1 MEAFL
6 WSLRAGERYSLGVTC
21 LLVLFYT
28 FIQAW
33 DYPLLLP
40 WLLLRRHLLRGRPQ
54 GSGAPPTAPSLLVV
68 IPSLLRKRDELESM
82 TSTIRSIA
90 NNGYPG
96 PLTIVVSIDGT
107 DDAPPLYR
115 ELLGWAARERPGDRT
130 RLWITGTPQRRSKPM
145 AIDHAMGF
153 VKELVARGELPEFP
167 PVYVSTDADADLGPN
182 ALDVIV
188 RRLQRPH
195 WLTGAPARVVAG
207 ALHVRGNCFWQGW
220 RRFFTI
226 GGQLNLQVARE
237 YYVGNVWR
245 HNIRLMPVTGV
256 PGAFYCTWSEIYLA
270 IPEYLGYLQS
280 LRTSHWLRWWIGV
293 DPPRFSDSRA
303 APLPELVAGDTDD
316 TVTAYT
322 ATIARWRDGRFTFDP
337 PRTPGHAFW
346 TMLRTLF
353 VDRPIAFE
361 PSAKV
366 YTSSP
371 TTIRS
376 LMKQRR
382 RWNCSRIELTGRFF
396 RAIAYHWGLGLPVM
410 MVKVLLARSVIVGVL
425 VYVVVPFFAL
435 DAPIAAAIVV
445 GYLAQVFVQ
454 TVLTFCALLANEE
467 LQHWRIALAIPLAP
481 FYQFLINWVPQ
492 AFGSISDVF
501 LLGNFT
507 GFTPEW
513 TLKKGGSTRIALLF
527 RLRRALLLA
536 VRSII
541 VGDVPLGA
549 FWLGWRETPW
559 TPSGYEGWTTGRKPA
574 PIVPPTAKWFRAR
587 EGAADG
593 SGERVVAA

>member
-6 WSLRAGERYSLGVTC
+6 WNLRAGERLSLGVTC
-21 LLVLFYT
+21 ALVLFYT
-28 FIQAW
+28 FLMAW
-33 DYPLLLP
+33 DYPLLVP
-40 WLLLRRHLLRGRPQ
+40 WLLFRRNLLGGRGPRE
-54 GSGAPPTAPSLLVV
+54 GAAPAPSLLVV

-82 TSTIRSIA
+82 TSTIHSIVG
-90 NNGYPG
+90 NGYPG

-115 ELLGWAARERPGDRT
+115 ELQAWAAAGRWGERT
-130 RLWITGTPQRRSKPM
+130 RLWVTGTPRRRSKPM

-153 VKELVARGELPEFP
+153 VKGLVARDELPVFP
-167 PVYVSTDADADLGPN
+167 PVYVSTDADADLGPD
-182 ALDVIV
+182 ALLAIV
-188 RRLQRPH
+188 RRLQRRH

-220 RRFFTI
+220 RHFFTV

-237 YYVGNVWR
+237 FYVGNVWR

-256 PGAFYCTWSEIYLA
+256 PGAFYCTWSEIFLA
-270 IPEYLGYLQS
+270 IPDYLGYLRT
-280 LRTSHWLRWWIGV
+280 LRARHWLRWWLGV
-293 DPPRFSDSRA
+293 EPPRFSRSSA
-303 APLPELVAGDTDD
+303 GPIPELIAGDTDD

-322 ATIARWRDGRFTFDP
+322 AAIARWRDGHFTFDA
-337 PRTPGHAFW
+337 PRTPAHALFY
-346 TMLRTLF
+346 MVRTLF

-366 YTSSP
+366 FTSSP
-371 TTIRS
+371 TTLRS

-396 RAIAYHWGLGLPVM
+396 RGIIYHWGLGLPVM
-410 MVKVLLARSVIVGVL
+410 MVKVLLARSVIVGAL
-425 VYVVVPFFAL
+425 VYVLLPVFAFG
-435 DAPIAAAIVV
+435 APLFAGIVV

-454 TVLTFCALLANEE
+454 TVLTFCALVMNEE
-467 LQHWRIALAIPLAP
+467 LQHWRIALAIPFAP
-481 FYQFLINWVPQ
+481 LYQFLINWVPA
-492 AFGSISDVF
+492 AFGSTCDV
-501 LLGNFT
+501 LLFGNFT

-527 RLRRALLLA
+527 RLRRALLLSLRA
-536 VRSII
+536 LV

-549 FWLGWRETPW
+549 FWLGWSETPW

-574 PIVPPTAKWFRAR
+574 RILPPARTWFRA
-587 EGAADG
+587 GARRSSPG
-593 SGERVVAA
+593 GERATAA